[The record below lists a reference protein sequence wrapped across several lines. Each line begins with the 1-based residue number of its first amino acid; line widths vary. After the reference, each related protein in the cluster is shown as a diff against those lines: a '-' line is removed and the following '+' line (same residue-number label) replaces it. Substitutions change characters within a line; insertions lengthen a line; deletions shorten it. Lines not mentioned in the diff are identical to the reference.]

1 MSKLQDIRNLVQ
13 EHAVSVS
20 SSPGDWMDY
29 MDTASRLYRYSFS
42 DQLLI
47 HAQRPDATACA
58 SLELWNEKMLRWVNR
73 GARGIALFDETWQNT
88 KLRYVFDISD
98 THMVAGGRSPYLWK
112 MQEHQREEILTH
124 LAEVYAL
131 EEKDV
136 ATLQDALMA
145 VAREMV
151 NDNLEEYLDGLEYA
165 VEGTYLED
173 LDEVTIRSDFRQL
186 ATDSVYYLLSRRC
199 GLDPMELL
207 EEEDFMHIT
216 DYNRLSV
223 LTFLGNAASQLSES
237 ILIDIGKTVHKI
249 SLEEARKEV
258 ENSNERNYN
267 NFTTL
272 MREIKN
278 QDAETKKE
286 ENIENEGGTDYG
298 TDISSQGRLPVS
310 ESDRRRGRSDDREI
324 WDAAEDI
331 SERTQ
336 EQPLSEPVPDREA
349 EQPSGT
355 DRESGTGENGQP
367 DGEITGEESGTGQ
380 GSRSDGMDSTHER
393 TDGNSGREHLDGIG
407 IQLVEDTREDGLSK
421 AEEEIASALSLPE
434 YPTAN
439 EQRRQIEERAA
450 ALYAG
455 EIPIPEEVVDEIL
468 RTGGNRKASQL
479 RIIYNFMSEQTPEE
493 YTEFVKREYRKGG
506 KGFQIDGNEYSVWF
520 DETGMQIAVGH
531 TVTDHILDKAFLSWE
546 DVSGRIHQLLDQGE
560 YAPQSVLD
568 AARSNAVKEHAQ
580 ALAYMKGDM
589 AEGVAE
595 IVFDEEDLP
604 HLRSIYPEITDYLEE
619 KLEDPQWLS
628 ELNERL
634 DALAEAYEENHSIM
648 RFHHYNPVNISK
660 QFQKFADE
668 VIPYQARD
676 GFAWKEH
683 PMFIT
688 QDEIDAYLAGGGAY
702 SQGRL
707 RTYSFYLL
715 HEDERSRTGFIKEQ
729 YGIGGSSHALSGADD
744 SHANYDGKGLFL
756 ARGAYGNPYTSILLS
771 WNKVANRVAYLIKND
786 QFLQAEDYARMPEYE
801 REQMANKVLRFY
813 DRLPE
818 EMDRPFTED
827 FFWEKPGKEMEAV
840 LENPE
845 QTEELLQKMDA
856 ALAALPL
863 DFEAYG
869 TNYQQKT
876 ELLSELHQYAEGTYT
891 IFPTPEAEPS
901 FVESSG
907 HQMTMFDFLDTKAV
921 TEPTVV
927 DMSDVEEIEEEEV
940 TAEESISE
948 SQEQEIIETS
958 EEQEQKE
965 PEEEVT
971 AKTAEELAESWDEGV
986 FEYQGYHFEAVGVL
1000 PEGIEGKDLV
1010 AQTRSNTE
1018 LHLSTYHT
1026 EDFPKYSYDDFYAVS
1041 NAPTADVFRCLETGR
1056 NYIPGENELFGYE
1069 GEFQPY
1075 LKPEQEKA
1083 VIEPHN
1089 FRIQDNDL
1097 GAGGPKAKYKANMEA
1112 IHLLQT
1118 LEKEERL
1125 ATPEEQEIL
1134 SRYVGWGGIPQ
1145 AFEENNSSWAN
1156 EYLEL
1161 KNTLSPEEYSAA
1173 RASTLNAF
1181 YTSPT
1186 VIRSMYEA
1194 LENMGLKQGNILE
1207 PSCGVGNFMG
1217 LIPESMGKAN
1227 MYGVELDPVSG
1238 RIAKQL
1244 YQKNKIAVQ
1253 GFEETSYPDSFFDCV
1268 IGNVPFGAY
1277 QVSDRRYD
1285 RHHFMIHDYF
1295 IAKSL
1300 DLVRPGGVVAVV
1312 TSSGTMDKQNPA
1324 VRQYIA
1330 NRAELLG
1337 AIRLPNNAFQ
1347 RNANTSVVSDIL
1359 FFQKRDRASIE
1370 EPEWLNLKEIPEG
1383 YSVNAYFAEHPEMV
1397 LGDFTT
1403 ESTQYGKQE
1412 VTVKPKEG
1420 ITLEEQLKEAVQN
1433 IHGTITELELSD
1445 TELEEDVVSIPADPD
1460 VKNFSFT
1467 VVNEEVYYREN
1478 SVMNR
1483 MELPAMT
1490 AERVKGMVKIRDV
1503 TNELIRCQMEEGSDE
1518 QITKLQEK
1526 LNEEYDTFT
1535 AKYGL
1540 ISSNANKR
1548 AFSQDSSYC
1557 LLTSL
1562 EFLDDKGELKRKADI
1577 FTKRTIRRAETVTS
1591 VDTASEALA
1600 VSIGERAGVDL
1611 SYMAQLSGKTEEE
1624 LTEELAGVIFK
1635 NPIGEKWEPSDEY
1648 LSGNVREKLQ
1658 IAKQF
1663 AEDHPEYQVN
1673 VQYLEQVQPKDLD
1686 ASEIEARLGATWI
1699 SEDYI
1704 TRFMAETFHTPRYY
1718 VGSKVKVQ
1726 YAEVTGQWNVMGKN
1740 VDSYGNALVTST
1752 YGTQRANAYRLLEDA
1767 LNLRDTKIYDTVQD
1781 AEGEHRELNRKETM
1795 LAQQKQE
1802 LIKEEFKEWIFKD
1815 LHRREDLCKIYNE
1828 RFNSIRPREYDG
1840 SHIQFVGMNPEITL
1854 MPHQK
1859 NAVAHVLYG
1868 NNTLLAHCVGA
1879 GKTFQM
1885 IAAGMESKRLGLSQ
1899 KNLYVVPNHLTEQWG
1914 SDFLRLYPG
1923 ANILVATKKDF
1934 EPANR
1939 KRFCSRIATG
1949 DYDAVIIGHTQFE
1962 KIPLSRER
1970 QIAMLE
1976 DQIADITFS
1985 IEEAAHQAGQNYTI
1999 KQLEKT
2005 KKSLQARMKKL
2016 NDQTRKDDVVTFE
2029 QLGVDRL
2036 FVDESHS
2043 FKNLFLYTKMRNVA
2057 GISQT
2062 DAQKSSDMFMK
2073 CRYMDELTGGR
2084 GITFATGTPVSN
2096 SMTELY
2102 TIMRYLQYDT
2112 LMRMGMGHFDSWAAT
2127 FGETVTAIELS
2138 PEGTGYRAKTRF
2150 ARFFNL
2156 PELISIFK
2164 EAADIQTSD
2173 MLNLPV
2179 PEAEFINEVLK
2190 PSEEQQEMVS
2200 AFSERAESVRGG
2212 LVNPTEDNMLKI
2224 TNDGR
2229 KCALDQRLLNEILP
2243 DAEKSKVNTCVENAF
2258 QVWEEGKADRTTQLI
2273 FCDLSTPKG
2282 DGTFNVYDDVRN
2294 KLAARGIPKEEIA
2307 FIHEYNTE
2315 AKKAELFAKVRA
2327 GQVRILM
2334 GSTPKLGAG
2343 TNVQDRLIA
2352 LHHLDCP
2359 WKPSDLE
2366 QQEGRILRQGNQNDK
2381 VKIFR
2386 YVTENTFDAYMW
2398 QILENKQKFIS
2409 QIMTSKSPVRACEDV
2424 DDTALSYAEIKAL
2437 ATGNPY
2443 IKEKMDLDVQVSKLK
2458 LLKAN
2463 HTSQIYRLES
2473 DIAKNF
2479 PVQISAL
2486 KERIAGMQIDSQ
2498 VVKSVDLQDNDTFA
2512 MTVGNVLY
2520 EDKKEAGEALIAAC
2534 AGLKT
2539 VSTGGKVGEY
2549 HGFTLSASYNMFS
2562 NAFELT
2568 IKGKCSYKLEIGKD
2582 PVGNMQRIHNTLSS
2596 IDRKLTESE
2605 QKLETVQQQL
2615 ATAQEEVKKPFPKE
2629 AELNEKMERLSELN
2643 ALLNMDEKG
2652 NETIMADEDI
2662 GREGSSTD
2670 SRDAIEEKELPETA
2684 DRIHKPS
2691 ILERLKQ
2698 EKAQQNTAEQPPV
2711 QKAAKKKHEQEL

>member
-1 MSKLQDIRNLVQ
+1 
-13 EHAVSVS
+13 
-20 SSPGDWMDY
+20 
-29 MDTASRLYRYSFS
+29 
-42 DQLLI
+42 
-47 HAQRPDATACA
+47 
-58 SLELWNEKMLRWVNR
+58 
-73 GARGIALFDETWQNT
+73 
-88 KLRYVFDISD
+88 
-98 THMVAGGRSPYLWK
+98 
-112 MQEHQREEILTH
+112 
-124 LAEVYAL
+124 
-131 EEKDV
+131 
-136 ATLQDALMA
+136 
-145 VAREMV
+145 
-151 NDNLEEYLDGLEYA
+151 
-165 VEGTYLED
+165 
-173 LDEVTIRSDFRQL
+173 
-186 ATDSVYYLLSRRC
+186 
-199 GLDPMELL
+199 
-207 EEEDFMHIT
+207 
-216 DYNRLSV
+216 
-223 LTFLGNAASQLSES
+223 
-237 ILIDIGKTVHKI
+237 
-249 SLEEARKEV
+249 
-258 ENSNERNYN
+258 
-267 NFTTL
+267 
-272 MREIKN
+272 
-278 QDAETKKE
+278 
-286 ENIENEGGTDYG
+286 
-298 TDISSQGRLPVS
+298 
-310 ESDRRRGRSDDREI
+310 
-324 WDAAEDI
+324 
-331 SERTQ
+331 
-336 EQPLSEPVPDREA
+336 
-349 EQPSGT
+349 
-355 DRESGTGENGQP
+355 
-367 DGEITGEESGTGQ
+367 
-380 GSRSDGMDSTHER
+380 
-393 TDGNSGREHLDGIG
+393 
-407 IQLVEDTREDGLSK
+407 
-421 AEEEIASALSLPE
+421 
-434 YPTAN
+434 
-439 EQRRQIEERAA
+439 
-450 ALYAG
+450 
-455 EIPIPEEVVDEIL
+455 
-468 RTGGNRKASQL
+468 
-479 RIIYNFMSEQTPEE
+479 
-493 YTEFVKREYRKGG
+493 
-506 KGFQIDGNEYSVWF
+506 
-520 DETGMQIAVGH
+520 
-531 TVTDHILDKAFLSWE
+531 
-546 DVSGRIHQLLDQGE
+546 
-560 YAPQSVLD
+560 
-568 AARSNAVKEHAQ
+568 
-580 ALAYMKGDM
+580 
-589 AEGVAE
+589 
-595 IVFDEEDLP
+595 
-604 HLRSIYPEITDYLEE
+604 
-619 KLEDPQWLS
+619 
-628 ELNERL
+628 
-634 DALAEAYEENHSIM
+634 
-648 RFHHYNPVNISK
+648 
-660 QFQKFADE
+660 
-668 VIPYQARD
+668 
-676 GFAWKEH
+676 
-683 PMFIT
+683 MFIT

-818 EMDRPFTED
+818 EIDRPFTDD

-921 TEPTVV
+921 AEPTVV

-940 TAEESISE
+940 TAEESILE
-948 SQEQEIIETS
+948 SQ
-958 EEQEQKE
+958 
-965 PEEEVT
+965 
-971 AKTAEELAESWDEGV
+971 
-986 FEYQGYHFEAVGVL
+986 
-1000 PEGIEGKDLV
+1000 
-1010 AQTRSNTE
+1010 
-1018 LHLSTYHT
+1018 
-1026 EDFPKYSYDDFYAVS
+1026 
-1041 NAPTADVFRCLETGR
+1041 
-1056 NYIPGENELFGYE
+1056 
-1069 GEFQPY
+1069 
-1075 LKPEQEKA
+1075 EQEKA
-1083 VIEPHN
+1083 VIEPYN

-1125 ATPEEQEIL
+1125 AAPEEQEIL

-1253 GFEETSYPDSFFDCV
+1253 GFEETSYPDNFFDCV

-1420 ITLEEQLKEAVQN
+1420 ITLEEQLKEAIRN

-1503 TNELIRCQMEEGSDE
+1503 TNELIQCQMEEGSDE
-1518 QITKLQEK
+1518 QIIKLQGK

-1663 AEDHPEYQVN
+1663 AEDHSEYQVN

-1962 KIPLSRER
+1962 KIPLSKER

-2138 PEGTGYRAKTRF
+2138 PEGYT
-2150 ARFFNL
+2150 
-2156 PELISIFK
+2156 
-2164 EAADIQTSD
+2164 
-2173 MLNLPV
+2173 
-2179 PEAEFINEVLK
+2179 
-2190 PSEEQQEMVS
+2190 
-2200 AFSERAESVRGG
+2200 
-2212 LVNPTEDNMLKI
+2212 LV
-2224 TNDGR
+2224 GR
-2229 KCALDQRLLNEILP
+2229 
-2243 DAEKSKVNTCVENAF
+2243 
-2258 QVWEEGKADRTTQLI
+2258 
-2273 FCDLSTPKG
+2273 
-2282 DGTFNVYDDVRN
+2282 
-2294 KLAARGIPKEEIA
+2294 
-2307 FIHEYNTE
+2307 
-2315 AKKAELFAKVRA
+2315 
-2327 GQVRILM
+2327 
-2334 GSTPKLGAG
+2334 
-2343 TNVQDRLIA
+2343 
-2352 LHHLDCP
+2352 
-2359 WKPSDLE
+2359 
-2366 QQEGRILRQGNQNDK
+2366 
-2381 VKIFR
+2381 
-2386 YVTENTFDAYMW
+2386 
-2398 QILENKQKFIS
+2398 
-2409 QIMTSKSPVRACEDV
+2409 
-2424 DDTALSYAEIKAL
+2424 
-2437 ATGNPY
+2437 
-2443 IKEKMDLDVQVSKLK
+2443 
-2458 LLKAN
+2458 
-2463 HTSQIYRLES
+2463 
-2473 DIAKNF
+2473 
-2479 PVQISAL
+2479 
-2486 KERIAGMQIDSQ
+2486 
-2498 VVKSVDLQDNDTFA
+2498 
-2512 MTVGNVLY
+2512 
-2520 EDKKEAGEALIAAC
+2520 
-2534 AGLKT
+2534 
-2539 VSTGGKVGEY
+2539 
-2549 HGFTLSASYNMFS
+2549 
-2562 NAFELT
+2562 
-2568 IKGKCSYKLEIGKD
+2568 
-2582 PVGNMQRIHNTLSS
+2582 
-2596 IDRKLTESE
+2596 
-2605 QKLETVQQQL
+2605 
-2615 ATAQEEVKKPFPKE
+2615 
-2629 AELNEKMERLSELN
+2629 
-2643 ALLNMDEKG
+2643 
-2652 NETIMADEDI
+2652 
-2662 GREGSSTD
+2662 
-2670 SRDAIEEKELPETA
+2670 
-2684 DRIHKPS
+2684 
-2691 ILERLKQ
+2691 
-2698 EKAQQNTAEQPPV
+2698 
-2711 QKAAKKKHEQEL
+2711 

>member
-98 THMVAGGRSPYLWK
+98 THMVAGGRSPYLWQ

-124 LAEVYAL
+124 LEEVYGL
-131 EEKDV
+131 EEKDT

-151 NDNLEEYLDGLEYA
+151 SDNLEEYLDGLEYA
-165 VEGTYLED
+165 VENTYLED

-186 ATDSVYYLLSRRC
+186 VTDSVYYMLSRRC
-199 GLDPMELL
+199 GIEPMELL

-216 DYNRLSV
+216 DYNHLSA
-223 LTFLGNAASQLSES
+223 LTFLGNAVSQLSES
-237 ILIDIGKTVHKI
+237 ILIDIRRIVHKI

-258 ENSNERNYN
+258 EISKERNYN

-272 MREIKN
+272 MRETKN
-278 QDAETKKE
+278 RDAETKKE

-324 WDAAEDI
+324 RDAAEDI
-331 SERTQ
+331 SEGTQ

-355 DRESGTGENGQP
+355 DRESSTGENGQP

-619 KLEDPQWLS
+619 KIEDPQWLS

-634 DALAEAYEENHSIM
+634 DALAEAYEMDSSLM
-648 RFHHYNPVNISK
+648 RFHHYNPINISK
-660 QFQKFADE
+660 QFQKFAAE

-683 PMFIT
+683 QMFIT
-688 QDEIDAYLAGGGAY
+688 QDEIDAFLARGGPY
-702 SQGRL
+702 SKDRL
-707 RTYSFYLL
+707 KTYSFYLL
-715 HEDERSRTGFIKEQ
+715 NENEKSRTDFIKEK
-729 YGIGGSSHALSGADD
+729 YGTNKRIHALPDVD
-744 SHANYDGKGLFL
+744 EFYVNYDRKGLLL
-756 ARGAYGNPYTSILLS
+756 ARGDDNSPYTSISLS
-771 WNKVANRVAYLIKND
+771 WKKVANRISYLIKND
-786 QFLQAEDYARMPEYE
+786 QFLQAEDYVHMSEYE
-801 REQMANKVLRFY
+801 REQMANKILSFY
-813 DRLPE
+813 ARLPE
-818 EMDRPFTED
+818 GIDRPFTND
-827 FFWEKPGKEMEAV
+827 FFGDVSRAELMAV
-840 LENPE
+840 LEGTE

-876 ELLSELHQYAEGTYT
+876 ELLSELHQYVEGTYT

-901 FVESSG
+901 FAELSG

-940 TAEESISE
+940 TAKEDIPE
-948 SQEQEIIETS
+948 SQEQE
-958 EEQEQKE
+958 
-965 PEEEVT
+965 
-971 AKTAEELAESWDEGV
+971 
-986 FEYQGYHFEAVGVL
+986 
-1000 PEGIEGKDLV
+1000 
-1010 AQTRSNTE
+1010 
-1018 LHLSTYHT
+1018 
-1026 EDFPKYSYDDFYAVS
+1026 
-1041 NAPTADVFRCLETGR
+1041 
-1056 NYIPGENELFGYE
+1056 
-1069 GEFQPY
+1069 
-1075 LKPEQEKA
+1075 KA
-1083 VIEPHN
+1083 VLEPHN

-1097 GAGGPKAKYKANMEA
+1097 GAGGPKSKYKANMEA

-1173 RASTLNAF
+1173 KASTLNAF

-1217 LIPESMGKAN
+1217 LIPESMGKTN

-1312 TSSGTMDKQNPA
+1312 TSCGTMDKQNPA

-1370 EPEWLNLKEIPEG
+1370 EPEWLNLKEMPKG
-1383 YSVNAYFAEHPEMV
+1383 YSVNAYFAEHLEMV
-1397 LGDFTT
+1397 LGEFTT

-1445 TELEEDVVSIPADPD
+1445 TELEEDVVSIPADPN

-1467 VVNEEVYYREN
+1467 VVNDEVYYREN

-1483 MELPAMT
+1483 MDLPAMT
-1490 AERVKGMVKIRDV
+1490 AERVKGLVNIRDV
-1503 TNELIRCQMEEGSDE
+1503 TNELIQCQMEEGSDE

-1540 ISSNANKR
+1540 LSSNANKR

-1611 SYMAQLSGKTEEE
+1611 SYMAQLSGKTEAE

-1635 NPIGEKWEPSDEY
+1635 NPISEKWEPSDEY

-1840 SHIQFVGMNPEITL
+1840 SHIQFAGMNPEITL

-1970 QIAMLE
+1970 QIVMLE

-2005 KKSLQARMKKL
+2005 KKSLQTRMKKL

-2138 PEGTGYRAKTRF
+2138 PEGYT
-2150 ARFFNL
+2150 
-2156 PELISIFK
+2156 
-2164 EAADIQTSD
+2164 
-2173 MLNLPV
+2173 
-2179 PEAEFINEVLK
+2179 
-2190 PSEEQQEMVS
+2190 
-2200 AFSERAESVRGG
+2200 
-2212 LVNPTEDNMLKI
+2212 LV
-2224 TNDGR
+2224 GR
-2229 KCALDQRLLNEILP
+2229 
-2243 DAEKSKVNTCVENAF
+2243 
-2258 QVWEEGKADRTTQLI
+2258 
-2273 FCDLSTPKG
+2273 
-2282 DGTFNVYDDVRN
+2282 
-2294 KLAARGIPKEEIA
+2294 
-2307 FIHEYNTE
+2307 
-2315 AKKAELFAKVRA
+2315 
-2327 GQVRILM
+2327 
-2334 GSTPKLGAG
+2334 
-2343 TNVQDRLIA
+2343 
-2352 LHHLDCP
+2352 
-2359 WKPSDLE
+2359 
-2366 QQEGRILRQGNQNDK
+2366 
-2381 VKIFR
+2381 
-2386 YVTENTFDAYMW
+2386 
-2398 QILENKQKFIS
+2398 
-2409 QIMTSKSPVRACEDV
+2409 
-2424 DDTALSYAEIKAL
+2424 
-2437 ATGNPY
+2437 
-2443 IKEKMDLDVQVSKLK
+2443 
-2458 LLKAN
+2458 
-2463 HTSQIYRLES
+2463 
-2473 DIAKNF
+2473 
-2479 PVQISAL
+2479 
-2486 KERIAGMQIDSQ
+2486 
-2498 VVKSVDLQDNDTFA
+2498 
-2512 MTVGNVLY
+2512 
-2520 EDKKEAGEALIAAC
+2520 
-2534 AGLKT
+2534 
-2539 VSTGGKVGEY
+2539 
-2549 HGFTLSASYNMFS
+2549 
-2562 NAFELT
+2562 
-2568 IKGKCSYKLEIGKD
+2568 
-2582 PVGNMQRIHNTLSS
+2582 
-2596 IDRKLTESE
+2596 
-2605 QKLETVQQQL
+2605 
-2615 ATAQEEVKKPFPKE
+2615 
-2629 AELNEKMERLSELN
+2629 
-2643 ALLNMDEKG
+2643 
-2652 NETIMADEDI
+2652 
-2662 GREGSSTD
+2662 
-2670 SRDAIEEKELPETA
+2670 
-2684 DRIHKPS
+2684 
-2691 ILERLKQ
+2691 
-2698 EKAQQNTAEQPPV
+2698 
-2711 QKAAKKKHEQEL
+2711 

>member
-131 EEKDV
+131 EEKDA

-258 ENSNERNYN
+258 EKSNERNYN

-272 MREIKN
+272 MHEIKD

-286 ENIENEGGTDYG
+286 ENIENEGGNDYG

-336 EQPLSEPVPDREA
+336 EQPLSEPVSDREA

-355 DRESGTGENGQP
+355 DRESSTGENGQP

-455 EIPIPEEVVDEIL
+455 EIPIPEQVVDEIL

-568 AARSNAVKEHAQ
+568 AAGSNAVKEHAQ

-648 RFHHYNPVNISK
+648 RFHHYNPINISK

-688 QDEIDAYLAGGGAY
+688 QDEIDVYLAGGGAY

-818 EMDRPFTED
+818 EIDRPFTDD
-827 FFWEKPGKEMEAV
+827 FFWEKPGKEMVAV

-901 FVESSG
+901 FAEPSG

-921 TEPTVV
+921 AEPTVV

-940 TAEESISE
+940 TAEESILE
-948 SQEQEIIETS
+948 SQ
-958 EEQEQKE
+958 
-965 PEEEVT
+965 
-971 AKTAEELAESWDEGV
+971 
-986 FEYQGYHFEAVGVL
+986 
-1000 PEGIEGKDLV
+1000 
-1010 AQTRSNTE
+1010 
-1018 LHLSTYHT
+1018 
-1026 EDFPKYSYDDFYAVS
+1026 
-1041 NAPTADVFRCLETGR
+1041 
-1056 NYIPGENELFGYE
+1056 
-1069 GEFQPY
+1069 
-1075 LKPEQEKA
+1075 EQEKA
-1083 VIEPHN
+1083 VIEPYN

-1217 LIPESMGKAN
+1217 LIPESMSKAN

-1300 DLVRPGGVVAVV
+1300 DLIRPGGVVAVV
-1312 TSSGTMDKQNPA
+1312 TSSGTLDKQNPA

-1370 EPEWLNLKEIPEG
+1370 EPEWLNLKETPEG

-1397 LGDFTT
+1397 LGEFIT

-1445 TELEEDVVSIPADPD
+1445 IELEEDVVSIPADPE

-1467 VVNEEVYYREN
+1467 VVDDEVYYREN

-1490 AERVKGMVKIRDV
+1490 AERVKGMVKIRDI
-1503 TNELIRCQMEEGSDE
+1503 TNELIQCQMEEGSDE

-1540 ISSNANKR
+1540 LSSNANKR

-1611 SYMAQLSGKTEEE
+1611 SYMAQLSGKTEAE

-1635 NPIGEKWEPSDEY
+1635 NPISEKWEPSDEY

-1658 IAKQF
+1658 TAKQF
-1663 AEDHPEYQVN
+1663 AEDHSEYQVN

-1781 AEGEHRELNRKETM
+1781 ADGEHRELNRKETM

-2200 AFSERAESVRGG
+2200 AFSERAEEVRAG
-2212 LVNPTEDNMLKI
+2212 LVNPTVDNMLKI

-2229 KCALDQRLLNEILP
+2229 KCALDQRLLNELLP

-2258 QVWEEGKADRTTQLI
+2258 QVWDEGKADRTTQLI

-2294 KLAARGIPKEEIA
+2294 KLVARGIPKEEIA

-2315 AKKAELFAKVRA
+2315 TKKADLFAKVRA

-2486 KERIAGMQIDSQ
+2486 KERIAGMQVDSQ

-2568 IKGKCSYKLEIGKD
+2568 VKGKCSYKLEIGKD

-2670 SRDAIEEKELPETA
+2670 SRDTAEEKELPETA

-2698 EKAQQNTAEQPPV
+2698 EKARQNTAEQPPV

>member
-131 EEKDV
+131 EEKDA

-258 ENSNERNYN
+258 EKSNERNYN

-286 ENIENEGGTDYG
+286 ENIENEGGNDYG

-355 DRESGTGENGQP
+355 DRESSTGENGQP

-455 EIPIPEEVVDEIL
+455 EIPIPEQVVDEIL

-648 RFHHYNPVNISK
+648 RFHHYNPINISK

-818 EMDRPFTED
+818 EIDRPFTDD
-827 FFWEKPGKEMEAV
+827 FFWEKPGKEMVAV

-901 FVESSG
+901 FAELSG

-940 TAEESISE
+940 TAKEDIPE
-948 SQEQEIIETS
+948 SQEQE
-958 EEQEQKE
+958 
-965 PEEEVT
+965 
-971 AKTAEELAESWDEGV
+971 
-986 FEYQGYHFEAVGVL
+986 
-1000 PEGIEGKDLV
+1000 
-1010 AQTRSNTE
+1010 
-1018 LHLSTYHT
+1018 
-1026 EDFPKYSYDDFYAVS
+1026 
-1041 NAPTADVFRCLETGR
+1041 
-1056 NYIPGENELFGYE
+1056 
-1069 GEFQPY
+1069 
-1075 LKPEQEKA
+1075 KA
-1083 VIEPHN
+1083 VLEPHN

-1097 GAGGPKAKYKANMEA
+1097 GAGGPKSKYKANMEA

-1173 RASTLNAF
+1173 KASTLNAF

-1217 LIPESMGKAN
+1217 LIPESMGKTN

-1312 TSSGTMDKQNPA
+1312 TSCGTMDKQNPA

-1370 EPEWLNLKEIPEG
+1370 EPEWLNLKEMPKG

-1397 LGDFTT
+1397 LGEFTT

-1445 TELEEDVVSIPADPD
+1445 TELEEDVVSIPADPN

-1467 VVNEEVYYREN
+1467 VVNDEVYYREN

-1483 MELPAMT
+1483 MDLPAMT
-1490 AERVKGMVKIRDV
+1490 AERVKGLVNIRDV
-1503 TNELIRCQMEEGSDE
+1503 TNELIQCQMEEGSDE

-1540 ISSNANKR
+1540 LSSNANKR

-1611 SYMAQLSGKTEEE
+1611 SYMAQLSGKTEAE

-1635 NPIGEKWEPSDEY
+1635 NPISEKWEPSDEY

-1781 AEGEHRELNRKETM
+1781 ADGEHRELNRKETM

-1840 SHIQFVGMNPEITL
+1840 SHIQFAGMNPEITL

-1970 QIAMLE
+1970 QIVMLE

-2005 KKSLQARMKKL
+2005 KKSLQTRMKKL

-2229 KCALDQRLLNEILP
+2229 KCALDQRLLNELLP

-2258 QVWEEGKADRTTQLI
+2258 QVWDEGKTDRTTQLI

-2294 KLAARGIPKEEIA
+2294 KLVARGIPKEEIA

-2486 KERIAGMQIDSQ
+2486 KERIAGMQVDSQ

-2568 IKGKCSYKLEIGKD
+2568 VKGKCSYKLEIGKD

-2670 SRDAIEEKELPETA
+2670 SRDAVEEKELPETA

-2711 QKAAKKKHEQEL
+2711 QKTAKKKHEQEL

>member
-1 MSKLQDIRNLVQ
+1 
-13 EHAVSVS
+13 
-20 SSPGDWMDY
+20 
-29 MDTASRLYRYSFS
+29 
-42 DQLLI
+42 
-47 HAQRPDATACA
+47 
-58 SLELWNEKMLRWVNR
+58 
-73 GARGIALFDETWQNT
+73 
-88 KLRYVFDISD
+88 
-98 THMVAGGRSPYLWK
+98 
-112 MQEHQREEILTH
+112 
-124 LAEVYAL
+124 
-131 EEKDV
+131 
-136 ATLQDALMA
+136 
-145 VAREMV
+145 
-151 NDNLEEYLDGLEYA
+151 
-165 VEGTYLED
+165 
-173 LDEVTIRSDFRQL
+173 
-186 ATDSVYYLLSRRC
+186 
-199 GLDPMELL
+199 
-207 EEEDFMHIT
+207 
-216 DYNRLSV
+216 
-223 LTFLGNAASQLSES
+223 
-237 ILIDIGKTVHKI
+237 
-249 SLEEARKEV
+249 
-258 ENSNERNYN
+258 
-267 NFTTL
+267 
-272 MREIKN
+272 
-278 QDAETKKE
+278 
-286 ENIENEGGTDYG
+286 
-298 TDISSQGRLPVS
+298 
-310 ESDRRRGRSDDREI
+310 
-324 WDAAEDI
+324 
-331 SERTQ
+331 
-336 EQPLSEPVPDREA
+336 
-349 EQPSGT
+349 
-355 DRESGTGENGQP
+355 
-367 DGEITGEESGTGQ
+367 
-380 GSRSDGMDSTHER
+380 
-393 TDGNSGREHLDGIG
+393 
-407 IQLVEDTREDGLSK
+407 
-421 AEEEIASALSLPE
+421 
-434 YPTAN
+434 
-439 EQRRQIEERAA
+439 
-450 ALYAG
+450 
-455 EIPIPEEVVDEIL
+455 
-468 RTGGNRKASQL
+468 
-479 RIIYNFMSEQTPEE
+479 
-493 YTEFVKREYRKGG
+493 
-506 KGFQIDGNEYSVWF
+506 
-520 DETGMQIAVGH
+520 MQIAVGH
-531 TVTDHILDKAFLSWE
+531 TVTDQILDKAFLSWE

-619 KLEDPQWLS
+619 KIEDPQWLS

-634 DALAEAYEENHSIM
+634 DALAEAYEMDSSLM
-648 RFHHYNPVNISK
+648 RFHHYNPINISK
-660 QFQKFADE
+660 QFQKFAAE

-683 PMFIT
+683 QMFIT
-688 QDEIDAYLAGGGAY
+688 QDEIDAFLARGGPY
-702 SQGRL
+702 SKDRL
-707 RTYSFYLL
+707 KTYSFYLL
-715 HEDERSRTGFIKEQ
+715 NENEKSRTDFIKEK
-729 YGIGGSSHALSGADD
+729 YGTNKRIHALPDVD
-744 SHANYDGKGLFL
+744 EFYVNYDRKGLLL
-756 ARGAYGNPYTSILLS
+756 ARGDDNSPYTSISLS
-771 WNKVANRVAYLIKND
+771 WKKVANRISYLIKND
-786 QFLQAEDYARMPEYE
+786 QFLQAEDYVHMSEYE
-801 REQMANKVLRFY
+801 REQMANKILSFY
-813 DRLPE
+813 ARLPE
-818 EMDRPFTED
+818 GIDRPFTND
-827 FFWEKPGKEMEAV
+827 FFGDVSRAELMAV
-840 LENPE
+840 LEGTE

-876 ELLSELHQYAEGTYT
+876 ELLSELHQYVEGTYT

-901 FVESSG
+901 FAGPSG
-907 HQMTMFDFLDTKAV
+907 HQMTMFDFLDTKSV

-940 TAEESISE
+940 TAKEDIPE
-948 SQEQEIIETS
+948 SQEQE
-958 EEQEQKE
+958 
-965 PEEEVT
+965 
-971 AKTAEELAESWDEGV
+971 
-986 FEYQGYHFEAVGVL
+986 
-1000 PEGIEGKDLV
+1000 
-1010 AQTRSNTE
+1010 
-1018 LHLSTYHT
+1018 
-1026 EDFPKYSYDDFYAVS
+1026 
-1041 NAPTADVFRCLETGR
+1041 
-1056 NYIPGENELFGYE
+1056 
-1069 GEFQPY
+1069 
-1075 LKPEQEKA
+1075 KA
-1083 VIEPHN
+1083 VLEPHN

-1097 GAGGPKAKYKANMEA
+1097 GAGGPKAKYKTNMEA

-1145 AFEENNSSWAN
+1145 AFEESNSSWAN

-1161 KNTLSPEEYSAA
+1161 KNTLSSEEYSAA

-1186 VIRSMYEA
+1186 VIRSMYEV

-1312 TSSGTMDKQNPA
+1312 TSSGTMDKQNPV

-1420 ITLEEQLKEAVQN
+1420 ITLEEQLKEAIRN

-1460 VKNFSFT
+1460 VKNFSFI

-1503 TNELIRCQMEEGSDE
+1503 TNELIQCQMEEGSDE
-1518 QITKLQEK
+1518 QITKLQGK

-1540 ISSNANKR
+1540 LSSNANKR

-1577 FTKRTIRRAETVTS
+1577 FSKRTIRRAETVTS

-1611 SYMAQLSGKTEEE
+1611 SYMSQLSGKTEEE

-1648 LSGNVREKLQ
+1648 LSGNVREKLLT
-1658 IAKQF
+1658 AKQF
-1663 AEDHPEYQVN
+1663 AENHPEYQVN

-1718 VGSKVKVQ
+1718 IGSKVKVQ

-1962 KIPLSRER
+1962 KIPLSKER
-1970 QIAMLE
+1970 QIVMLE

-2005 KKSLQARMKKL
+2005 KKSLQTRMKKL

-2190 PSEEQQEMVS
+2190 PSEEQQDMVA
-2200 AFSERAESVRGG
+2200 AFSERAESVRAGM
-2212 LVNPTEDNMLKI
+2212 VNPTEDNMLKI

-2229 KCALDQRLLNEILP
+2229 KCALDQRLLNELLP

-2294 KLAARGIPKEEIA
+2294 KLTEKGILKEEIA

-2486 KERIAGMQIDSQ
+2486 KERIAGMQVDSQ

-2520 EDKKEAGEALIAAC
+2520 EDKKEACEALIAAC

-2582 PVGNMQRIHNTLSS
+2582 PIGNMQRIHNTLSS
-2596 IDRKLTESE
+2596 IDRKLTESK

-2629 AELNEKMERLSELN
+2629 TELNEKMERLSELN

>member
-1 MSKLQDIRNLVQ
+1 
-13 EHAVSVS
+13 
-20 SSPGDWMDY
+20 
-29 MDTASRLYRYSFS
+29 
-42 DQLLI
+42 
-47 HAQRPDATACA
+47 
-58 SLELWNEKMLRWVNR
+58 
-73 GARGIALFDETWQNT
+73 
-88 KLRYVFDISD
+88 
-98 THMVAGGRSPYLWK
+98 
-112 MQEHQREEILTH
+112 
-124 LAEVYAL
+124 
-131 EEKDV
+131 
-136 ATLQDALMA
+136 
-145 VAREMV
+145 
-151 NDNLEEYLDGLEYA
+151 
-165 VEGTYLED
+165 
-173 LDEVTIRSDFRQL
+173 
-186 ATDSVYYLLSRRC
+186 
-199 GLDPMELL
+199 
-207 EEEDFMHIT
+207 
-216 DYNRLSV
+216 
-223 LTFLGNAASQLSES
+223 
-237 ILIDIGKTVHKI
+237 
-249 SLEEARKEV
+249 
-258 ENSNERNYN
+258 
-267 NFTTL
+267 
-272 MREIKN
+272 
-278 QDAETKKE
+278 
-286 ENIENEGGTDYG
+286 
-298 TDISSQGRLPVS
+298 
-310 ESDRRRGRSDDREI
+310 
-324 WDAAEDI
+324 
-331 SERTQ
+331 
-336 EQPLSEPVPDREA
+336 
-349 EQPSGT
+349 
-355 DRESGTGENGQP
+355 
-367 DGEITGEESGTGQ
+367 
-380 GSRSDGMDSTHER
+380 
-393 TDGNSGREHLDGIG
+393 
-407 IQLVEDTREDGLSK
+407 
-421 AEEEIASALSLPE
+421 
-434 YPTAN
+434 
-439 EQRRQIEERAA
+439 
-450 ALYAG
+450 
-455 EIPIPEEVVDEIL
+455 
-468 RTGGNRKASQL
+468 
-479 RIIYNFMSEQTPEE
+479 
-493 YTEFVKREYRKGG
+493 
-506 KGFQIDGNEYSVWF
+506 
-520 DETGMQIAVGH
+520 
-531 TVTDHILDKAFLSWE
+531 
-546 DVSGRIHQLLDQGE
+546 
-560 YAPQSVLD
+560 
-568 AARSNAVKEHAQ
+568 
-580 ALAYMKGDM
+580 
-589 AEGVAE
+589 
-595 IVFDEEDLP
+595 
-604 HLRSIYPEITDYLEE
+604 
-619 KLEDPQWLS
+619 
-628 ELNERL
+628 
-634 DALAEAYEENHSIM
+634 
-648 RFHHYNPVNISK
+648 
-660 QFQKFADE
+660 
-668 VIPYQARD
+668 
-676 GFAWKEH
+676 
-683 PMFIT
+683 
-688 QDEIDAYLAGGGAY
+688 
-702 SQGRL
+702 
-707 RTYSFYLL
+707 
-715 HEDERSRTGFIKEQ
+715 
-729 YGIGGSSHALSGADD
+729 
-744 SHANYDGKGLFL
+744 
-756 ARGAYGNPYTSILLS
+756 
-771 WNKVANRVAYLIKND
+771 
-786 QFLQAEDYARMPEYE
+786 
-801 REQMANKVLRFY
+801 
-813 DRLPE
+813 
-818 EMDRPFTED
+818 
-827 FFWEKPGKEMEAV
+827 
-840 LENPE
+840 
-845 QTEELLQKMDA
+845 MDA

-891 IFPTPEAEPS
+891 IFPTPEVEPS
-901 FVESSG
+901 FVEPSG

-940 TAEESISE
+940 TAKEDIPE
-948 SQEQEIIETS
+948 SQEQE
-958 EEQEQKE
+958 
-965 PEEEVT
+965 
-971 AKTAEELAESWDEGV
+971 
-986 FEYQGYHFEAVGVL
+986 
-1000 PEGIEGKDLV
+1000 
-1010 AQTRSNTE
+1010 
-1018 LHLSTYHT
+1018 
-1026 EDFPKYSYDDFYAVS
+1026 
-1041 NAPTADVFRCLETGR
+1041 
-1056 NYIPGENELFGYE
+1056 
-1069 GEFQPY
+1069 
-1075 LKPEQEKA
+1075 KA
-1083 VIEPHN
+1083 VLEPHN

-1145 AFEENNSSWAN
+1145 VFEESNSSWAN

-1173 RASTLNAF
+1173 RASTLNVF

-1277 QVSDRRYD
+1277 QISDRRYD

-1370 EPEWLNLKEIPEG
+1370 EPEWLNLKEMPEG

-1397 LGDFTT
+1397 LGEFTT

-1420 ITLEEQLKEAVQN
+1420 VTLEEQLKEAIRN

-1483 MELPAMT
+1483 MELPAIT

-1503 TNELIRCQMEEGSDE
+1503 TNELLQCQMEEGSDE
-1518 QITKLQEK
+1518 QIIKLQEK

-1611 SYMAQLSGKTEEE
+1611 SYMAQLSGKTEAE

-1635 NPIGEKWEPSDEY
+1635 NPISEKWEPSDEY

-1802 LIKEEFKEWIFKD
+1802 LIKEEFKKWIFKD

-2173 MLNLPV
+2173 MLILPV

-2229 KCALDQRLLNEILP
+2229 KCALDQRLLNELLP

-2273 FCDLSTPKG
+2273 FCDC
-2282 DGTFNVYDDVRN
+2282 VAIR
-2294 KLAARGIPKEEIA
+2294 
-2307 FIHEYNTE
+2307 
-2315 AKKAELFAKVRA
+2315 
-2327 GQVRILM
+2327 
-2334 GSTPKLGAG
+2334 
-2343 TNVQDRLIA
+2343 
-2352 LHHLDCP
+2352 C
-2359 WKPSDLE
+2359 
-2366 QQEGRILRQGNQNDK
+2366 
-2381 VKIFR
+2381 
-2386 YVTENTFDAYMW
+2386 
-2398 QILENKQKFIS
+2398 
-2409 QIMTSKSPVRACEDV
+2409 
-2424 DDTALSYAEIKAL
+2424 
-2437 ATGNPY
+2437 
-2443 IKEKMDLDVQVSKLK
+2443 
-2458 LLKAN
+2458 
-2463 HTSQIYRLES
+2463 
-2473 DIAKNF
+2473 
-2479 PVQISAL
+2479 
-2486 KERIAGMQIDSQ
+2486 
-2498 VVKSVDLQDNDTFA
+2498 
-2512 MTVGNVLY
+2512 
-2520 EDKKEAGEALIAAC
+2520 
-2534 AGLKT
+2534 
-2539 VSTGGKVGEY
+2539 
-2549 HGFTLSASYNMFS
+2549 
-2562 NAFELT
+2562 
-2568 IKGKCSYKLEIGKD
+2568 YK
-2582 PVGNMQRIHNTLSS
+2582 
-2596 IDRKLTESE
+2596 
-2605 QKLETVQQQL
+2605 
-2615 ATAQEEVKKPFPKE
+2615 
-2629 AELNEKMERLSELN
+2629 
-2643 ALLNMDEKG
+2643 
-2652 NETIMADEDI
+2652 
-2662 GREGSSTD
+2662 
-2670 SRDAIEEKELPETA
+2670 
-2684 DRIHKPS
+2684 
-2691 ILERLKQ
+2691 
-2698 EKAQQNTAEQPPV
+2698 
-2711 QKAAKKKHEQEL
+2711 

>member
-1 MSKLQDIRNLVQ
+1 MSKLQDIRNLIQ

-98 THMVAGGRSPYLWK
+98 THMVAGGRSPYLWQ

-124 LAEVYAL
+124 LEEVYGL
-131 EEKDV
+131 EEKDT

-151 NDNLEEYLDGLEYA
+151 SDNLEEYLDGLEYA
-165 VEGTYLED
+165 VENTYLED

-186 ATDSVYYLLSRRC
+186 VTDSVYYMLSRRC
-199 GLDPMELL
+199 GIEPMELL

-216 DYNRLSV
+216 DYNHLSA
-223 LTFLGNAASQLSES
+223 LTFLGNAVSQLSES
-237 ILIDIGKTVHKI
+237 ILIDIGRIVHKI

-258 ENSNERNYN
+258 EISKERNYN

-272 MREIKN
+272 MRETKN
-278 QDAETKKE
+278 RDAETKKE

-336 EQPLSEPVPDREA
+336 EQPLSEPVSDREA

-355 DRESGTGENGQP
+355 DRESSTGENGQP

-520 DETGMQIAVGH
+520 DETGMQISVGH

-619 KLEDPQWLS
+619 KIEDPQWLS

-634 DALAEAYEENHSIM
+634 DALAEAYEMDSSLM
-648 RFHHYNPVNISK
+648 RFHHYNPINISK
-660 QFQKFADE
+660 QFQKFAAE

-683 PMFIT
+683 QMFIT
-688 QDEIDAYLAGGGAY
+688 QDEIDAFLARGGPY
-702 SQGRL
+702 SKDRL
-707 RTYSFYLL
+707 KTYSFYLL
-715 HEDERSRTGFIKEQ
+715 NENEKSRTDFIKEK
-729 YGIGGSSHALSGADD
+729 YGTNKRIHALPDVD
-744 SHANYDGKGLFL
+744 EFYVNYDRKGLLL
-756 ARGAYGNPYTSILLS
+756 ARGDDNSPYTSISLS
-771 WNKVANRVAYLIKND
+771 WKKVANRISYLIKND
-786 QFLQAEDYARMPEYE
+786 QFLQAEDYVHMSEYE
-801 REQMANKVLRFY
+801 REQMANKILSFY
-813 DRLPE
+813 ARLPE
-818 EMDRPFTED
+818 GIDRPFTND
-827 FFWEKPGKEMEAV
+827 FFGDVSRAELMAV
-840 LENPE
+840 LEGTE

-876 ELLSELHQYAEGTYT
+876 ELLSELHQYVEGTYT

-901 FVESSG
+901 FAGPSG
-907 HQMTMFDFLDTKAV
+907 HQMTMFDFLDTKSV

-940 TAEESISE
+940 TAKEDIPE
-948 SQEQEIIETS
+948 SQEQE
-958 EEQEQKE
+958 
-965 PEEEVT
+965 
-971 AKTAEELAESWDEGV
+971 
-986 FEYQGYHFEAVGVL
+986 
-1000 PEGIEGKDLV
+1000 
-1010 AQTRSNTE
+1010 
-1018 LHLSTYHT
+1018 
-1026 EDFPKYSYDDFYAVS
+1026 
-1041 NAPTADVFRCLETGR
+1041 
-1056 NYIPGENELFGYE
+1056 
-1069 GEFQPY
+1069 
-1075 LKPEQEKA
+1075 KA
-1083 VIEPHN
+1083 VLEPHN

-1097 GAGGPKAKYKANMEA
+1097 GAGGPKAKYKTNMEA

-1145 AFEENNSSWAN
+1145 AFEESNSSWAN

-1161 KNTLSPEEYSAA
+1161 KNTLSSEEYSAA

-1186 VIRSMYEA
+1186 VIRSMYEV

-1370 EPEWLNLKEIPEG
+1370 EPEWLNLKETQEG

-1397 LGDFTT
+1397 LGEFTT

-1420 ITLEEQLKEAVQN
+1420 VTLEEQLKEAIRN

-1445 TELEEDVVSIPADPD
+1445 TELEEDVVSIPADPE

-1467 VVNEEVYYREN
+1467 VVNDEVYYREN

-1503 TNELIRCQMEEGSDE
+1503 TNELIQCQMEEGSAE

-1526 LNEEYDTFT
+1526 LNEEYDAFT

-1611 SYMAQLSGKTEEE
+1611 SYMAQLSGKTEEK

-1635 NPIGEKWEPSDEY
+1635 NPISEKWEPSDEY

-1699 SEDYI
+1699 SENYI
-1704 TRFMAETFHTPRYY
+1704 TQFMAETFHTPRYY

-2200 AFSERAESVRGG
+2200 AFSERAEEVRAG
-2212 LVNPTEDNMLKI
+2212 LVNPTVDNMLKI

-2229 KCALDQRLLNEILP
+2229 KCALDQRLLNELLP

-2258 QVWEEGKADRTTQLI
+2258 QVWDEGKADRTTQLI

-2294 KLAARGIPKEEIA
+2294 KLVARGIPKEEIA

-2315 AKKAELFAKVRA
+2315 TKKADLFAKVRA

-2398 QILENKQKFIS
+2398 
-2409 QIMTSKSPVRACEDV
+2409 VR
-2424 DDTALSYAEIKAL
+2424 
-2437 ATGNPY
+2437 
-2443 IKEKMDLDVQVSKLK
+2443 
-2458 LLKAN
+2458 
-2463 HTSQIYRLES
+2463 H
-2473 DIAKNF
+2473 
-2479 PVQISAL
+2479 
-2486 KERIAGMQIDSQ
+2486 
-2498 VVKSVDLQDNDTFA
+2498 
-2512 MTVGNVLY
+2512 
-2520 EDKKEAGEALIAAC
+2520 
-2534 AGLKT
+2534 
-2539 VSTGGKVGEY
+2539 
-2549 HGFTLSASYNMFS
+2549 
-2562 NAFELT
+2562 
-2568 IKGKCSYKLEIGKD
+2568 
-2582 PVGNMQRIHNTLSS
+2582 
-2596 IDRKLTESE
+2596 
-2605 QKLETVQQQL
+2605 
-2615 ATAQEEVKKPFPKE
+2615 EV
-2629 AELNEKMERLSELN
+2629 A
-2643 ALLNMDEKG
+2643 
-2652 NETIMADEDI
+2652 
-2662 GREGSSTD
+2662 
-2670 SRDAIEEKELPETA
+2670 
-2684 DRIHKPS
+2684 
-2691 ILERLKQ
+2691 
-2698 EKAQQNTAEQPPV
+2698 
-2711 QKAAKKKHEQEL
+2711 

>member
-20 SSPGDWMDY
+20 SSPGNWMDY

-98 THMVAGGRSPYLWK
+98 THMVAGGRSPYLWQ
-112 MQEHQREEILTH
+112 MQEHQREEIRTH

-131 EEKDV
+131 EEKDA

-145 VAREMV
+145 VVREMV

-216 DYNRLSV
+216 DYNHLSV

-272 MREIKN
+272 MYETKSW
-278 QDAETKKE
+278 DAETKKE

-298 TDISSQGRLPVS
+298 TDISSQGRLPVF

-324 WDAAEDI
+324 RDAAEDI

-336 EQPLSEPVPDREA
+336 EQPLSEPVPDRKA

-355 DRESGTGENGQP
+355 DRESSTGENGQP
-367 DGEITGEESGTGQ
+367 DGEIAGEESGTGQ

-393 TDGNSGREHLDGIG
+393 TDGNSGREHLNGIG
-407 IQLVEDTREDGLSK
+407 IQLVEETREDGLSK
-421 AEEEIASALSLPE
+421 AEEEIASALSLSE

-455 EIPIPEEVVDEIL
+455 EVPIPEQVVDEIL

-604 HLRSIYPEITDYLEE
+604 HLRSIYPKITDYLEE
-619 KLEDPQWLS
+619 KLEDSQWLS

-688 QDEIDAYLAGGGAY
+688 QDEIDAFLAGGGAY
-702 SQGRL
+702 SQGRI

-715 HEDERSRTGFIKEQ
+715 HEDERARTGFIKEQ
-729 YGIGGSSHALSGADD
+729 YGIGGSSHALFGADD

-818 EMDRPFTED
+818 EIDRPFTDD

-845 QTEELLQKMDA
+845 QTEKLLQKMDA

-940 TAEESISE
+940 TAEESIPE
-948 SQEQEIIETS
+948 SQ
-958 EEQEQKE
+958 
-965 PEEEVT
+965 
-971 AKTAEELAESWDEGV
+971 
-986 FEYQGYHFEAVGVL
+986 
-1000 PEGIEGKDLV
+1000 
-1010 AQTRSNTE
+1010 
-1018 LHLSTYHT
+1018 
-1026 EDFPKYSYDDFYAVS
+1026 
-1041 NAPTADVFRCLETGR
+1041 
-1056 NYIPGENELFGYE
+1056 
-1069 GEFQPY
+1069 
-1075 LKPEQEKA
+1075 EQEKA

-1161 KNTLSPEEYSAA
+1161 KNTLSSEEYSAA

-1217 LIPESMGKAN
+1217 LLPESMGKAN

-1253 GFEETSYPDSFFDCV
+1253 EFEETSYPDSFFDCV

-1370 EPEWLNLKEIPEG
+1370 EPEWLNLKETPEG

-1503 TNELIRCQMEEGSDE
+1503 TNELIRCQMEEGSDK

-1526 LNEEYDTFT
+1526 LNEEYDIFT

-1600 VSIGERAGVDL
+1600 VCIGERAGVDL

-1781 AEGEHRELNRKETM
+1781 ADGEHRELNRKETM

-2200 AFSERAESVRGG
+2200 AFSERAEEVRAG
-2212 LVNPTEDNMLKI
+2212 LVNPTVDNMLKI

-2229 KCALDQRLLNEILP
+2229 KCALDQRLLNELLP

-2258 QVWEEGKADRTTQLI
+2258 QVWDEGKADRTTQLI

-2294 KLAARGIPKEEIA
+2294 KLVARGIPKEEIA

-2315 AKKAELFAKVRA
+2315 TKKADLFAKVRA

-2486 KERIAGMQIDSQ
+2486 KERIAGMQVDSQ

-2568 IKGKCSYKLEIGKD
+2568 VKGKCSYKLEIGKD

-2670 SRDAIEEKELPETA
+2670 SRDAVEEKELPETA

-2711 QKAAKKKHEQEL
+2711 QKTAKKKHEQEL

>member
-98 THMVAGGRSPYLWK
+98 THMVAGGRSPYLWQ

-124 LAEVYAL
+124 LAEVYGL
-131 EEKDV
+131 EEKDT

-151 NDNLEEYLDGLEYA
+151 SDNLEEYLDGLEYA

-223 LTFLGNAASQLSES
+223 LTFLGNATSQLSES

-272 MREIKN
+272 MCETKN
-278 QDAETKKE
+278 RDAETKKE

-324 WDAAEDI
+324 RDAAEDI
-331 SERTQ
+331 SEETQ

-349 EQPSGT
+349 EHPSGT

-367 DGEITGEESGTGQ
+367 DGETAGEESGTGQ

-479 RIIYNFMSEQTPEE
+479 RIIYNFMSEQTSEE

-506 KGFQIDGNEYSVWF
+506 KGFQIDGKEYSVWF

-676 GFAWKEH
+676 GFVWKEH
-683 PMFIT
+683 QMFIT
-688 QDEIDAYLAGGGAY
+688 QDEIDSFLARGGPY
-702 SQGRL
+702 SKDRL
-707 RTYSFYLL
+707 KTYSFYLL
-715 HEDERSRTGFIKEQ
+715 NENEKSRTDFVKEK
-729 YGIGGSSHALSGADD
+729 YGANKRIHALPDVDD
-744 SHANYDGKGLFL
+744 FYVNYDRKGLLL
-756 ARGAYGNPYTSILLS
+756 ARGDDNSPYASISLS
-771 WNKVANRVAYLIKND
+771 WKKVANRISYLIRND
-786 QFLQAEDYARMPEYE
+786 QFLQAEDYVHMPEYE
-801 REQMANKVLRFY
+801 REQMANKILSFY
-813 DRLPE
+813 ARLPE
-818 EMDRPFTED
+818 GIDRPFTND
-827 FFWEKPGKEMEAV
+827 FFGAVSRAELMAV
-840 LENPE
+840 LERTE

-901 FVESSG
+901 FAEPSG
-907 HQMTMFDFLDTKAV
+907 HQITMFDFLDTKAV
-921 TEPTVV
+921 AEPTVV
-927 DMSDVEEIEEEEV
+927 DMLDVEEIEEEEV
-940 TAEESISE
+940 TAEESILE
-948 SQEQEIIETS
+948 SQ
-958 EEQEQKE
+958 
-965 PEEEVT
+965 
-971 AKTAEELAESWDEGV
+971 
-986 FEYQGYHFEAVGVL
+986 
-1000 PEGIEGKDLV
+1000 
-1010 AQTRSNTE
+1010 
-1018 LHLSTYHT
+1018 
-1026 EDFPKYSYDDFYAVS
+1026 
-1041 NAPTADVFRCLETGR
+1041 
-1056 NYIPGENELFGYE
+1056 
-1069 GEFQPY
+1069 
-1075 LKPEQEKA
+1075 EQEKA

-1097 GAGGPKAKYKANMEA
+1097 GAGGSKAKYKANMEA

-1125 ATPEEQEIL
+1125 ATPEEQEVL

-1217 LIPESMGKAN
+1217 LIPESMSKAN

-1370 EPEWLNLKEIPEG
+1370 EPEWLNLKEMPKG

-1397 LGDFTT
+1397 LGEFTT

-1445 TELEEDVVSIPADPD
+1445 TELEEDVVSIPADPN

-1467 VVNEEVYYREN
+1467 VVNDEVYYREN

-1483 MELPAMT
+1483 MDLPAMT
-1490 AERVKGMVKIRDV
+1490 AERVKGLVNIRDV
-1503 TNELIRCQMEEGSDE
+1503 TNELIQCQMEEGSDE

-1540 ISSNANKR
+1540 LSSNANKR

-1611 SYMAQLSGKTEEE
+1611 SYMAQLSGKTEAE

-1635 NPIGEKWEPSDEY
+1635 NPISEKWEPSDEY

-1840 SHIQFVGMNPEITL
+1840 SHIQFAGMNPEITL

-1970 QIAMLE
+1970 QIVMLE

-2005 KKSLQARMKKL
+2005 KKSLQTRMKKL

-2200 AFSERAESVRGG
+2200 AFSERAEEVRAS
-2212 LVNPTEDNMLKI
+2212 LVNPTVDNMLKI

-2229 KCALDQRLLNEILP
+2229 KCALDQRLLNELLP

-2258 QVWEEGKADRTTQLI
+2258 QVWDEGKADRTTQLI

-2294 KLAARGIPKEEIA
+2294 KLVARGIPKEEIA

-2315 AKKAELFAKVRA
+2315 TKKADLFAKVRA

-2343 TNVQDRLIA
+2343 TNV
-2352 LHHLDCP
+2352 
-2359 WKPSDLE
+2359 
-2366 QQEGRILRQGNQNDK
+2366 
-2381 VKIFR
+2381 
-2386 YVTENTFDAYMW
+2386 
-2398 QILENKQKFIS
+2398 
-2409 QIMTSKSPVRACEDV
+2409 RATCCR
-2424 DDTALSYAEIKAL
+2424 TNS
-2437 ATGNPY
+2437 N
-2443 IKEKMDLDVQVSKLK
+2443 
-2458 LLKAN
+2458 
-2463 HTSQIYRLES
+2463 
-2473 DIAKNF
+2473 
-2479 PVQISAL
+2479 
-2486 KERIAGMQIDSQ
+2486 
-2498 VVKSVDLQDNDTFA
+2498 
-2512 MTVGNVLY
+2512 VG
-2520 EDKKEAGEALIAAC
+2520 
-2534 AGLKT
+2534 
-2539 VSTGGKVGEY
+2539 
-2549 HGFTLSASYNMFS
+2549 
-2562 NAFELT
+2562 
-2568 IKGKCSYKLEIGKD
+2568 
-2582 PVGNMQRIHNTLSS
+2582 
-2596 IDRKLTESE
+2596 
-2605 QKLETVQQQL
+2605 
-2615 ATAQEEVKKPFPKE
+2615 
-2629 AELNEKMERLSELN
+2629 
-2643 ALLNMDEKG
+2643 
-2652 NETIMADEDI
+2652 
-2662 GREGSSTD
+2662 
-2670 SRDAIEEKELPETA
+2670 
-2684 DRIHKPS
+2684 
-2691 ILERLKQ
+2691 
-2698 EKAQQNTAEQPPV
+2698 
-2711 QKAAKKKHEQEL
+2711 